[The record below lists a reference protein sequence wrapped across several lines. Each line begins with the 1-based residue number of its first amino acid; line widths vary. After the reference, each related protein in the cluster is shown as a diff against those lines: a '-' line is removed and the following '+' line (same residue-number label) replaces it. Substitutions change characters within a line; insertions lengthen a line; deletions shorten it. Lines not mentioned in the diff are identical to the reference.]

1 MAECR
6 VMGKRIGM
14 SRTGTWPKSA
24 SLSELWHLG
33 IMDHISQEMRT
44 GECVTGK
51 GSKSVEELNYGVVFD
66 DMLCAVKPTGQLMLQ
81 SIISTHV

>member
-14 SRTGTWPKSA
+14 SRTGTCPKS
-24 SLSELWHLG
+24 
-33 IMDHISQEMRT
+33 IHICQEMGT